1 MVGKSCLSRRLG
13 RVLACLVFPLVVLLV
28 IGVYAPLAVSRS
40 RALQADS
47 APRPGNYRAMA
58 NTGHKYRGVVPG
70 NASAELLVLVQV
82 NDLHVSKLNS
92 SKEAKLRE
100 LCSSVVPAVKPRAVL
115 ALGDLVDGYSSAAR
129 KGGEQQMEEWVAYR
143 GVLESTGMLSTPGL
157 DWLDMRGNHDAYGVG
172 NINDPASNMYEKFGV
187 SSATNQGRL
196 DKRTWRA
203 DFATRGNTSTF
214 RVVGFDAAVGP
225 VGTAKPFNF
234 YGYLDAP
241 TRHHVIE
248 HLEAE
253 IDDVPGSAADV
264 TSSLLVGHYPESQV
278 PGGFGSEIRSKV
290 PYYLCGHEHRWGLY
304 QRVKNQML
312 ELHNADMTLHNA
324 WRLMAFDHG
333 QFSFSEQS
341 LERGFPVGLVTNPK
355 DARFMSDM
363 EPNHASVSTHVRV
376 LAYTDVNASVT
387 QVVVYFDDNE
397 AHPLAGTATAVEGG
411 LYALAWQP
419 QDHFASGL
427 HTIHATIV
435 DSAGRVRLL
444 THRFSLDGT
453 ADELGSSFFQ
463 SKQAVGDDYAMLVAM
478 FLGIVVTNLLMLLL
492 GSPTICTLV
501 RSGSVSPLPSSG
513 TRTEVVAGGT
523 SSDDAVAAAKHRARR
538 GCPTRVHHNA
548 ENIVAWTLYLALPL
562 LLIGPYLIGFFAG
575 SNGPV
580 CFVFSFGIIV
590 AGHDG
595 QQPDLV
601 MDPQALVFA
610 SAVQVVLVLPFIC
623 YAALR
628 HQTLASSSFRVSRF
642 AWSVAGFGLLH
653 SHRAPVTKTQRF
665 GAAVRWLLF
674 PFFLIVLLFGPIA
687 VNSMVD
693 HGAAAVFLSPTFYF
707 ILFAV
712 VTIAA
717 DMAAVQPDSA
727 DALDSAATVAV
738 LELGAYKVR

>member
-1 MVGKSCLSRRLG
+1 MVRKPCLSRRPG
-13 RVLACLVFPLVVLLV
+13 RGLACLVFPLVVLLV
-28 IGVYAPLAVSRS
+28 IGVYAPLEVSRS
-40 RALQADS
+40 RALQAGS
-47 APRPGNYRAMA
+47 APLPGNSRAMA
-58 NTGHKYRGVVPG
+58 GTGHKYRGVVPG

-100 LCSSVVPAVKPRAVL
+100 LCSSVVPAVKPRAVF

-129 KGGEQQMEEWVAYR
+129 KGGEQQLEEWVAYR

-172 NINDPASNMYEKFGV
+172 NIDDPASNMYEKFGV

-203 DFATRGNTSTF
+203 DFATRGNTSTI

-225 VGTAKPFNF
+225 AGTAKPFNF

-241 TRHHVIE
+241 TRGHVIE
-248 HLEAE
+248 HLEAD

-264 TSSLLVGHYPESQV
+264 TSSLLVGHYPESQF

-290 PYYLCGHEHRWGLY
+290 PYYLCGHEHRWGSY

-312 ELHNADMTLHNA
+312 ELELADMKLQNA

-427 HTIHATIV
+427 HTIHAKIV

-492 GSPTICTLV
+492 GSPTFCTLV
-501 RSGSVSPLPSSG
+501 KRCSSRSGSSSTGSGSGSVSPLPSSSG
-513 TRTEVVAGGT
+513 TRTEAVADGT

-562 LLIGPYLIGFFAG
+562 LLVGPYLIGFFAG

-580 CFVFSFGIIV
+580 CFVFSFGILV
-590 AGHDG
+590 AGQG
-595 QQPDLV
+595 YV
-601 MDPQALVFA
+601 MDPQALVLA
-610 SAVQVVLVLPFIC
+610 SAVQMVLVLPFIC

-642 AWSVAGFGLLH
+642 AWSVAGFRVAALPPRPGH
-653 SHRAPVTKTQRF
+653 QNAARRRCRALAP
-665 GAAVRWLLF
+665 F
-674 PFFLIVLLFGPIA
+674 PFFSHGVGLWPHRGQQYCRPWRGRGFPFSDLLFHSIRRRDDCGGYG
-687 VNSMVD
+687 S
-693 HGAAAVFLSPTFYF
+693 GAAR
-707 ILFAV
+707 
-712 VTIAA
+712 
-717 DMAAVQPDSA
+717 
-727 DALDSAATVAV
+727 
-738 LELGAYKVR
+738 LG